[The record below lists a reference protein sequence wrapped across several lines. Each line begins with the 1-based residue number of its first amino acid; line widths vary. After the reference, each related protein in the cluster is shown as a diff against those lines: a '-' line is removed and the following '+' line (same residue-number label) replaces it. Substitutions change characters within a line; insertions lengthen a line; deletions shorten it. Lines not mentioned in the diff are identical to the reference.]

1 MAESPAAPSP
11 FRPEMPRRP
20 GAPDA
25 VAPAKP
31 PAMSAPPPSK
41 GPDPKTLIVG
51 REISLNGQITACD
64 RLVVEGKVEASLSDS
79 RFIEISETGTFK
91 GNADIEEAE
100 IRGRFEGKLSVSGR
114 LLVRGTG
121 KVIGEIRYGQIEIE
135 LGGQISGTVQTSG
148 AA

>member
-1 MAESPAAPSP
+1 MSSTQAP
-11 FRPEMPRRP
+11 
-20 GAPDA
+20 
-25 VAPAKP
+25 
-31 PAMSAPPPSK
+31 K

-51 REISLNGQITACD
+51 REVSLNGQITACD

-100 IRGRFEGKLSVSGR
+100 IRGRFEGKLSVTGR

-121 KVIGEIRYGQIEIE
+121 RVVGEIRYGQIEIE

-148 AA
+148 TP